1 VHNGLF
7 GIGSAGVV
15 MKKKTLKKI
24 LAIESILTEL
34 IVRSHDG
41 PAWSS
46 RVQAERIFEVVK
58 SKKARKKLKK
68 PWEHMAIEL
77 PGD

>member
-1 VHNGLF
+1 
-7 GIGSAGVV
+7 

-46 RVQAERIFEVVK
+46 RVQAERIYEAVTN
-58 SKKARKKLKK
+58 KKAREKLKK
-68 PWEHMAIEL
+68 LWEHMAITL
-77 PGD
+77 PGDSIKGHGCTD